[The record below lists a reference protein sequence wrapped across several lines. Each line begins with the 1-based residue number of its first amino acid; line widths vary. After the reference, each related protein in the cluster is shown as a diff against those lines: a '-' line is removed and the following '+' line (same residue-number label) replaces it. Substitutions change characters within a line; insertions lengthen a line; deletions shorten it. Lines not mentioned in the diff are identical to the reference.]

1 MPFEQIL
8 GMAFQNISA
17 GNFTPMFQTLVEQ
30 GQVEEPMF
38 AFYLSNSGCEHG
50 ELVLGGYDSNH
61 FKVCQF
67 LLLFVSLPYP
77 FI

>member
-1 MPFEQIL
+1 
-8 GMAFQNISA
+8 MAFQNISV

-38 AFYLSNSGCEHG
+38 AFYLSNSSCEHG
-50 ELVLGGYDSNH
+50 ELVLGGYDSNR
-61 FKVCQF
+61 FKVCQ
-67 LLLFVSLPYP
+67 LCCRFVSLLYS